1 MNSYSFKEPKTNIID
16 KIMISSKISKLLEL
30 PTYSKR
36 PKNGGYSL
44 KNGHFQLVFG
54 KAYSLVTA
62 AAAAS
67 KILLASVF

>member
-1 MNSYSFKEPKTNIID
+1 MID
-16 KIMISSKISKLLEL
+16 KTMMSSKISKLLEL

-36 PKNGGYSL
+36 PKSGGYSL

-54 KAYSLVTA
+54 KAYSLATA